1 MRRRRGSLPRRAAT
15 TRYSRRCAPLSLPL
29 SRYSPGIRFLQNQ
42 VRVAREA
49 RGAMQQQLE
58 AREAA
63 IVRLRAERQQA
74 QSQLSEAVEGRVA
87 TEAASRASSDEL
99 QRVHAELKVLQLRVG
114 Q

>member
-1 MRRRRGSLPRRAAT
+1 MERRRHAASEANESLQTVKAYILTGSN
-15 TRYSRRCAPLSLPL
+15 LS
-29 SRYSPGIRFLQNQ
+29 N
-42 VRVAREA
+42 VNAED
-49 RGAMQQQLE
+49 
-58 AREAA
+58 A
-63 IVRLRAERQQA
+63 ISRLRAELQQA

>member
-1 MRRRRGSLPRRAAT
+1 M
-15 TRYSRRCAPLSLPL
+15 
-29 SRYSPGIRFLQNQ
+29 
-42 VRVAREA
+42 RVAREA

-58 AREAA
+58 AREDA
-63 IVRLRAERQQA
+63 IARLRAELQQA